1 MSKGRRKH
9 GPAFK
14 AKEAQLAAQYEV
26 HPGQIQAREKALVE
40 GASGVLSNGHEQKT
54 RSEATLIARLYQE
67 VGQLKVERDFLGGCS
82 FYYCPLMESRAPN
95 LSAKISRYTLGE
107 SLCSLRHFDIS
118 YSFPTATAAL
128 GLGARLPL
136 GYWSYF
142 SGPPQF

>member
-1 MSKGRRKH
+1 MSKGRGKH

-14 AKEAQLAAQYEV
+14 DKVARLAAWYEV
-26 HPGQIQAREKALVE
+26 HPEPIQDWKKVLVA

-54 RSEATLIARLYQE
+54 RSDATLIARLYQE

-82 FYYCPLMESRAPN
+82 FYYCPLMESRTPN

-128 GLGARLPL
+128 GLGAEPSLNYR
-136 GYWSYF
+136 SAF
-142 SGPPQF
+142 MGPPQF